1 MMNSWRHTVNAGFL
15 SARNITWL
23 GWRSF
28 DCSFTVVSMR
38 LPKEFSTFLDL
49 LRLAAAVVVFL
60 GHLSDQRFGGE
71 LLPPFLPLA
80 KSAVIAFFVLSGYV
94 ISWSATRERSATDYA
109 INRAARIYSVALPA
123 ILLTWAIDLALQAHD
138 PGAIQSGYQLAQ
150 PWKYLP
156 VFLTFTTDFWFLNEN
171 AFSNIPYW
179 SLCYEVWYYVVFG
192 IFFFGP
198 ARWRWLLAGLVLAS
212 TGPRLWLL
220 FPTWLLGVAIRRAHE
235 RVALER
241 RLALTLCACAVG
253 ALVLTKASG
262 IEALLNDWFDAALG
276 GFPTAKLR
284 YSQNVLGDSLVAA
297 WIGLAIFAARDAD
310 FTWLN
315 PFHGLVRGAASIS
328 FSLYLTHFPLLLAYG
343 ALFPRQCILVGACAA
358 VSAAVFG
365 VAFELRKQ
373 VLRRI
378 LLRLAD
384 EARLRLAPYWPAT
397 KAERSTNRL

>member
-1 MMNSWRHTVNAGFL
+1 
-15 SARNITWL
+15 
-23 GWRSF
+23 
-28 DCSFTVVSMR
+28 MR

-49 LRLAAAVVVFL
+49 LRLSAAVVVFL

-71 LLPPFLPLA
+71 ILRPFLPLA

-94 ISWSATRERSATDYA
+94 VSWAATRERSATDYA

-123 ILLTWAIDLALQAHD
+123 ILLTWAIDLALRAYD
-138 PGAIQSGYQLAQ
+138 PGLIQSGYQLAQ

-220 FPTWLLGVAIRRAHE
+220 FPTWLLGVAIRRTHE
-235 RVALER
+235 RVELPR
-241 RLALTLCACAVG
+241 RLALVLCACGIV

-262 IEALLNDWFDAALG
+262 IEAWLNDWFDAALG

-297 WIGLAIFAARDAD
+297 CIGTVIFAARDAH

-315 PFHGLVRGAASIS
+315 PFHGLVRGTASIS

-343 ALFPRQCILVGACAA
+343 VLFPRQCIVIGAFAA
-358 VSAAVFG
+358 ASAAIFG
-365 VAFELRKQ
+365 VVFEWRKD
-373 VLRRI
+373 VLRRL
-378 LLRLAD
+378 LLRISD
-384 EARLRLAPYWPAT
+384 EVRLRISPYAPAAKP
-397 KAERSTNRL
+397 EQSTNRL